1 MRPTRLHVKT
11 NPAGE
16 AGFSMV
22 EAIVS
27 AGLLAVSTVA
37 LMGALNSS
45 IKSVKNINS
54 RDEGFAAI
62 NADMAN
68 VQRMNDYYSCIAGN
82 CSVTNLNG
90 DPPSKYEYAPASS
103 AATAFTTFSNLCKN
117 IPSNLSQALLD
128 RLGASTIITANGGS
142 VAITRT
148 ATLHPGNG
156 SNQHLYIVEW
166 IPPQGAKT
174 QIVLAPTVSQW
185 CP

>member
-1 MRPTRLHVKT
+1 MRLTRLHVKT

-27 AGLLAVSTVA
+27 AGLLTVSTVA
-37 LMGALNSS
+37 LMGVLNSTLT
-45 IKSVKNINS
+45 SVKNINS
-54 RDEGFAAI
+54 RDEGFVAI

-68 VQRMNDYYSCIAGN
+68 VQRMNDYYTCIAGN
-82 CSVTNLNG
+82 CSVSNLNQ
-90 DPPSKYEYAPASS
+90 DPPTKYQYAPSPS
-103 AATAFTTFSNLCKN
+103 DPTAFATFSNLCKN
-117 IPSNLSQALLD
+117 TPSNLSQALVD
-128 RLGASTIITANGGS
+128 TLGASTSITANGGS
-142 VAITRT
+142 VDITRT

>member
-11 NPAGE
+11 NPARE

-27 AGLLAVSTVA
+27 AGLLTVSTVA
-37 LMGALNSS
+37 LIGVLNSS
-45 IKSVKNINS
+45 ITSVKNINS

-68 VQRMNDYYSCIAGN
+68 VQRMNDYYACILGS
-82 CSVTNLNG
+82 CSVADLG
-90 DPPSKYEYAPASS
+90 QPPPTKYTYAPSPS
-103 AATAFTTFSNLCKN
+103 DATAFTTFSNLCKN

-128 RLGASTIITANGGS
+128 RLGASTTITANGGS